1 MRIKSSVIS
10 ALVLV
15 LALSTAAFA
24 ADYKIDPNHS
34 SATFNVRHMVISNV
48 PGRFQDVSGTINY
61 DDADVT
67 KSSVEATIKA
77 SSITTDNE
85 GRDKHLKSA
94 DFFDVEKYP
103 EITFKSK
110 KIEKRGNQ
118 LVAIGTF
125 TMKGV
130 SKDIELPFELSKL
143 NTARGTMIGVVA
155 ETEINRM
162 DYGVSWN
169 RAVEGGGAVV
179 SEKVKIQLSLEARPA
194 APAGGAAPAK
204 TGAAAAPAAATTP
217 AKK

>member
-10 ALVLV
+10 ALVLA

-24 ADYKIDPNHS
+24 ADYKIDPAHS

-85 GRDKHLKSA
+85 NRDKHLKSA
-94 DFFDVEKYP
+94 DFFDVEKFP

-143 NTARGTMIGVVA
+143 NTPRGTLIGIVA

-169 RAVEGGGAVV
+169 RAIEGGGAVV
-179 SEKVKIQLSLEARPA
+179 SEKVKIQLSLEAK
-194 APAGGAAPAK
+194 PAGAAAPAK
-204 TGAAAAPAAATTP
+204 TGAAAAPAAAP

>member
-1 MRIKSSVIS
+1 MRSKKSAIS

-15 LALSTAAFA
+15 LALSTAACA
-24 ADYKIDPNHS
+24 ADYKIDSNHS

-94 DFFDVEKYP
+94 DFFDVEKFP

-118 LVAIGTF
+118 LVAIGTL
-125 TMKGV
+125 TMKNV
-130 SKDIELPFELSKL
+130 SKYIELPFELSKL
-143 NTARGTMIGVVA
+143 ATPRGTMIGIVA
-155 ETEINRM
+155 ETKLNRM
-162 DYGVSWN
+162 D
-169 RAVEGGGAVV
+169 
-179 SEKVKIQLSLEARPA
+179 
-194 APAGGAAPAK
+194 
-204 TGAAAAPAAATTP
+204 
-217 AKK
+217 